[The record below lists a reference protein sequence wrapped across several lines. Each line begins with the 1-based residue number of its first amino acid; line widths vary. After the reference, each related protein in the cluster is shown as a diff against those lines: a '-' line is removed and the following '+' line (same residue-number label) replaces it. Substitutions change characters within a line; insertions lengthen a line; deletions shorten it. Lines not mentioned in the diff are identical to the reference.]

1 MNRILDILDEISST
15 LSDITERRRK
25 ELNISS
31 LLIDLEILLNQL
43 CYQLLVERYKGVNL
57 LKAEEFK
64 IVEKTAIGI
73 TVSGSTIG
81 RSDLCNKLVKVIS
94 QMMYIDEVRVEILIG
109 LLDIK

>member
-1 MNRILDILDEISST
+1 M
-15 LSDITERRRK
+15 
-25 ELNISS
+25 
-31 LLIDLEILLNQL
+31 
-43 CYQLLVERYKGVNL
+43 

-64 IVEKTAIGI
+64 TVEKTAIGI